1 MKKIFAIAI
10 LFFCVIDA
18 EAQRLDKIVE
28 RIDRLEKN
36 RKFDKSLLTLD
47 LTGKKFALIK
57 NVNKVVYKNI
67 LDFSNDNNKV
77 TLIELTDDKL
87 TDAKT
92 SKIYTGDALKKEF
105 YVSVRADKLEGK
117 NIDLPYTFNFV
128 LQKRDGNLCLVNIS
142 NNEIWLDSDSGKN
155 NFLNN

>member
-18 EAQRLDKIVE
+18 EAQRLDKIIE
-28 RIDRLEKN
+28 RIDRIEKN
-36 RKFDKSLLTLD
+36 KKFDNSLLTLD

-142 NNEIWLDSDSGKN
+142 NNEIWLDTDSGKK
-155 NFLNN
+155 

>member
-28 RIDRLEKN
+28 RIDRIEKN

-105 YVSVRADKLEGK
+105 YISVRADKLEGK

-142 NNEIWLDSDSGKN
+142 NNEIWLDTDSGKK
-155 NFLNN
+155 

>member
-18 EAQRLDKIVE
+18 QAQRLDKIIE
-28 RIDRLEKN
+28 RIDRIEKN
-36 RKFDKSLLTLD
+36 KKFDNSLLTLD

-67 LDFSNDNNKV
+67 LDFSNDNKV

-117 NIDLPYTFNFV
+117 ILDLPYTLNFI
-128 LQKRDGNLCLVNIS
+128 LQKREGVLCLVNIS
-142 NNEIWLDSDSGKN
+142 NNDVWIDIDSSKKY
-155 NFLNN
+155 

>member
-28 RIDRLEKN
+28 RIDRIEKN

-142 NNEIWLDSDSGKN
+142 NNEIWLDTDSGKN

>member
-28 RIDRLEKN
+28 RIDRIEKN
-36 RKFDKSLLTLD
+36 KKFDNSLLTLD

-105 YVSVRADKLEGK
+105 YISVRADKLEGK

-142 NNEIWLDSDSGKN
+142 NNEIWLDTDSGKN

>member
-28 RIDRLEKN
+28 RIEKKKKN
-36 RKFDKSLLTLD
+36 KKFDNSLLTLD
-47 LTGKKFALIK
+47 INNKKFALIK

-67 LDFSNDNNKV
+67 LDFSNDNKV

-142 NNEIWLDSDSGKN
+142 NNEIWLDTDSGKK
-155 NFLNN
+155 

>member
-28 RIDRLEKN
+28 RIDRIEKN
-36 RKFDKSLLTLD
+36 KKFDNSLLTLD

-67 LDFSNDNNKV
+67 LEFSNDNNKV

-142 NNEIWLDSDSGKN
+142 NNEIWLDTDSGKK
-155 NFLNN
+155 

>member
-28 RIDRLEKN
+28 RLDRIEKN
-36 RKFDKSLLTLD
+36 RKFDNSLLTLD

-142 NNEIWLDSDSGKN
+142 NNEIWLDTDSGKN

>member
-1 MKKIFAIAI
+1 MKKIFAIAV
-10 LFFCVIDA
+10 LVFCVIDA

-28 RIDRLEKN
+28 RIDRIEKN
-36 RKFDKSLLTLD
+36 KKFDNSLLTLD

-142 NNEIWLDSDSGKN
+142 NNEIWLDTDSGKK
-155 NFLNN
+155 

>member
-28 RIDRLEKN
+28 RLDRIEKN
-36 RKFDKSLLTLD
+36 RKFDNSLLTLD

-142 NNEIWLDSDSGKN
+142 NNEIWLDTDSGKK
-155 NFLNN
+155 

>member
-1 MKKIFAIAI
+1 MIKIFAIAV
-10 LFFCVIDA
+10 LVFCVIDA

-28 RIDRLEKN
+28 RLDRIEKN

-77 TLIELTDDKL
+77 TIIELTDDKL

-142 NNEIWLDSDSGKN
+142 NNEIWLDTDSGKK
-155 NFLNN
+155 

>member
-1 MKKIFAIAI
+1 MKKIFTIAI

-28 RIDRLEKN
+28 RIDRIEKN

-142 NNEIWLDSDSGKN
+142 NNEIWLDTDSGKK
-155 NFLNN
+155 

>member
-28 RIDRLEKN
+28 RIDRIEKN
-36 RKFDKSLLTLD
+36 RKFDNSLLTLD

-142 NNEIWLDSDSGKN
+142 NNEIWLDTDSGKK
-155 NFLNN
+155 

>member
-1 MKKIFAIAI
+1 MKKIFAIAV
-10 LFFCVIDA
+10 LVFCVIDA

-28 RIDRLEKN
+28 RLDRIEKN

-142 NNEIWLDSDSGKN
+142 NNEIWLDTDSGKK
-155 NFLNN
+155 

>member
-1 MKKIFAIAI
+1 MIKIFAIAI

-28 RIDRLEKN
+28 RIDRIEKN
-36 RKFDKSLLTLD
+36 KKFDNSLLTLD

-142 NNEIWLDSDSGKN
+142 NNEIWLDSDSGKK
-155 NFLNN
+155 

>member
-28 RIDRLEKN
+28 RIDRIEKN
-36 RKFDKSLLTLD
+36 KNFDNSLLTLD

-142 NNEIWLDSDSGKN
+142 NNEIWLDTDSGKK
-155 NFLNN
+155 

>member
-28 RIDRLEKN
+28 RLDRIEKN
-36 RKFDKSLLTLD
+36 KKFDNSLLTLD

-142 NNEIWLDSDSGKN
+142 NNEIWLDTDSGKK
-155 NFLNN
+155 

>member
-18 EAQRLDKIVE
+18 QAQRLDKIVE
-28 RIDRLEKN
+28 RIDRIEKN
-36 RKFDKSLLTLD
+36 KKFDNSLLTLD

-117 NIDLPYTFNFV
+117 NIYLPYTFNFV

-142 NNEIWLDSDSGKN
+142 NNEIWLDTDSGKK
-155 NFLNN
+155 

>member
-18 EAQRLDKIVE
+18 QAQRLDKIVE
-28 RIDRLEKN
+28 RIDRIEKN
-36 RKFDKSLLTLD
+36 KKFDNSLLTLD

>member
-28 RIDRLEKN
+28 RIDRIEKN
-36 RKFDKSLLTLD
+36 KKFDNSLLTLD

-117 NIDLPYTFNFV
+117 DIDLPYTFNFV

-142 NNEIWLDSDSGKN
+142 NNEIWLDTDSGKK
-155 NFLNN
+155 

>member
-28 RIDRLEKN
+28 RLDRIEKN

-142 NNEIWLDSDSGKN
+142 NNEIWLDTDSGKK
-155 NFLNN
+155 

>member
-1 MKKIFAIAI
+1 M
-10 LFFCVIDA
+10 
-18 EAQRLDKIVE
+18 E
-28 RIDRLEKN
+28 RIEKKKKN
-36 RKFDKSLLTLD
+36 RKFDNSLLTLD

-142 NNEIWLDSDSGKN
+142 NNEIWLDSDSGKK
-155 NFLNN
+155 

>member
-28 RIDRLEKN
+28 RIDRIEKN
-36 RKFDKSLLTLD
+36 KKFDNSLLTLD

-87 TDAKT
+87 TDDKT

-142 NNEIWLDSDSGKN
+142 NNEIWLDSDSGKK
-155 NFLNN
+155 

>member
-28 RIDRLEKN
+28 RLDRIEKN

-142 NNEIWLDSDSGKN
+142 NNEIWLDSDSGKK
-155 NFLNN
+155 

>member
-28 RIDRLEKN
+28 RIDRIEKN

-142 NNEIWLDSDSGKN
+142 NNEIWLDSDSGKK
-155 NFLNN
+155 

>member
-28 RIDRLEKN
+28 RIDRIEKN
-36 RKFDKSLLTLD
+36 KKFDNSLLTLD

-67 LDFSNDNNKV
+67 LDFSNDNNNV

-142 NNEIWLDSDSGKN
+142 NNEIWLDTDSGKN

>member
-18 EAQRLDKIVE
+18 QAQRLDKIVE
-28 RIDRLEKN
+28 RIDRIEKN

-142 NNEIWLDSDSGKN
+142 NNEIWLDTDSGKN

>member
-28 RIDRLEKN
+28 RLDRIEKN
-36 RKFDKSLLTLD
+36 KKFDNSLLTLD

-142 NNEIWLDSDSGKN
+142 NNEIWLDSDSGKK
-155 NFLNN
+155 

>member
-18 EAQRLDKIVE
+18 QAQRLDKIIE
-28 RIDRLEKN
+28 RIDRIEKN
-36 RKFDKSLLTLD
+36 KKFDDSLLTLD

-142 NNEIWLDSDSGKN
+142 NNEIWLDTDSGKK
-155 NFLNN
+155 

>member
-1 MKKIFAIAI
+1 MKKIFTIAV
-10 LFFCVIDA
+10 LVFCVIDA

-28 RIDRLEKN
+28 RLDRIEKN
-36 RKFDKSLLTLD
+36 KKFDNSLLTLD

-117 NIDLPYTFNFV
+117 DIDLPYTFNFV

-142 NNEIWLDSDSGKN
+142 NNEIWLDSDSGKK
-155 NFLNN
+155 

>member
-18 EAQRLDKIVE
+18 QAQRLDKIVE
-28 RIDRLEKN
+28 RIDRIEKN
-36 RKFDKSLLTLD
+36 KKFDNSLLTLD

-142 NNEIWLDSDSGKN
+142 NNEIWQDTDSGKK
-155 NFLNN
+155 

>member
-18 EAQRLDKIVE
+18 QAQRLDKIVE
-28 RIDRLEKN
+28 RIDRIEKN
-36 RKFDKSLLTLD
+36 KKFDNSLLTLD

-142 NNEIWLDSDSGKN
+142 NNEIWLDTDSGKK
-155 NFLNN
+155 

>member
-1 MKKIFAIAI
+1 MIKIFAIAI

-18 EAQRLDKIVE
+18 QAQRLDKIVE
-28 RIDRLEKN
+28 RLDRIEKN

-142 NNEIWLDSDSGKN
+142 NNEIWLDTDSGKK
-155 NFLNN
+155 

>member
-28 RIDRLEKN
+28 RIDRIEKN
-36 RKFDKSLLTLD
+36 KKFDNSLLTLD

-142 NNEIWLDSDSGKN
+142 NNEIWLDSDSGKK
-155 NFLNN
+155 

>member
-18 EAQRLDKIVE
+18 QAQRLDKIVE
-28 RIDRLEKN
+28 RLDRIEKN

-142 NNEIWLDSDSGKN
+142 NNEIWLDTDSGKK
-155 NFLNN
+155 

>member
-18 EAQRLDKIVE
+18 QAQRLDKIVE
-28 RIDRLEKN
+28 RLDRIEKN
-36 RKFDKSLLTLD
+36 KKFDNSLLTLD

-142 NNEIWLDSDSGKN
+142 NNEIWLDSDSGKK
-155 NFLNN
+155 